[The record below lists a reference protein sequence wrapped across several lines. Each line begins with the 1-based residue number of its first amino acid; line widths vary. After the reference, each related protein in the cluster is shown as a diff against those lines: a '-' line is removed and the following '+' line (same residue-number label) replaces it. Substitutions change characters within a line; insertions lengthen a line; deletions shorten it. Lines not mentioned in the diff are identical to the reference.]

1 MKARKIEWKF
11 IQESGGGLE
20 AIQSQ
25 REGTSFIC
33 QMLLKRRFPPPR
45 KRAEST
51 NARLDSGPPLRK
63 RVCDPIGTD
72 KEKESARW
80 MKSSHHLRE
89 ISVAIVG
96 TKRFSFVMN
105 LSRPVSRG
113 IDPFAGK
120 RYQR

>member
-1 MKARKIEWKF
+1 MVSRRYNRRGKGRVLFARCYLNAA
-11 IQESGGGLE
+11 S
-20 AIQSQ
+20 
-25 REGTSFIC
+25 
-33 QMLLKRRFPPPR
+33 PPR

-51 NARLDSGPPLRK
+51 NARLNSGPPLRK